1 MELTTWSRAGKCSYV
16 LGEGG
21 RVDKFPPSMQER
33 TVRDII
39 EPMARDGLRTISL
52 AYKDF
57 VPGPISEPNQARITK
72 ICKGYGLFSA
82 QGLTCNLHL
91 Q

>member
-1 MELTTWSRAGKCSYV
+1 MNLAGKCSFV

-21 RVDKFPPSMQER
+21 RVEKFPQSMQER

-57 VPGPISEPNQARITK
+57 VPGPITEPNQVNKNGT
-72 ICKGYGLFSA
+72 ICKTA
-82 QGLTCNLHL
+82 KPA
-91 Q
+91 